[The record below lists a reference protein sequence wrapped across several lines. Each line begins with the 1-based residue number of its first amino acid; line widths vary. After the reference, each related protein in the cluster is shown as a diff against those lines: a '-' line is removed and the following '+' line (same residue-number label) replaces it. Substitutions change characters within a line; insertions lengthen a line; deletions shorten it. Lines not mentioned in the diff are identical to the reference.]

1 MPVVLGLYPWFC
13 ASAQADGLQF
23 VEETSTHFP
32 QPNPT
37 EYTNQLTIG
46 DIDGDGD
53 FDLDVKTA
61 STGSNNS
68 RLDRNDGTGVFSLVT
83 DIPSDSTCYSYD
95 FGDIMETAISIYSA
109 SMQKLSGRP
118 RWCLHRRRRRPSH
131 SAGKLGVDEAGIK
144 ALEHHGIVASGG
156 EEGIRHE

>member
-68 RLDRNDGTGVFSLVT
+68 RLDRNDGISVFSLVT
-83 DIPSDSTCYSYD
+83 DIPSDSTCYAYD
-95 FGDIMETAISIYSA
+95 FGDINGDGDLDLLGINANTVRPTSMVSAPSA
-109 SMQKLSGRP
+109 SPTVSCCWP
-118 RWCLHRRRRRPSH
+118 T
-131 SAGKLGVDEAGIK
+131 
-144 ALEHHGIVASGG
+144 GG
-156 EEGIRHE
+156 